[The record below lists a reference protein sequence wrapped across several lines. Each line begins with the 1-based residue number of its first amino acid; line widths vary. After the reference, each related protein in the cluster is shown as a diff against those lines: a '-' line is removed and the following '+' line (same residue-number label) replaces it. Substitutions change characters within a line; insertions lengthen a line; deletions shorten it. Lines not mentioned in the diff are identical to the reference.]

1 MYLYSS
7 PIAYEEN
14 GIIVDIDD
22 SIVNCM
28 SFTYKYKNKKNNIQ
42 TLYPYNIK
50 NCFAIKRADK
60 KYEFQLNVSE
70 NYNTG
75 IKVKYKNV
83 YSEIVD
89 AVEYSN
95 DNNKIVVYGTNNGFS
110 IEVSENNDDLNGFF
124 LRETDYHFKNY
135 YDYIILHDTYGKEFL
150 IAEFKTVT
158 DSAVYNN
165 DISYRYVQDNTMLV
179 ESESLSM
186 KGGKRCIDINF
197 RTENLAD
204 STFDSKKQN
213 IFLKSYVH
221 LYNNNKDD
229 ISEHYVRLLND
240 QLYDKKILS
249 EEFIIFFSE

>member
-14 GIIVDIDD
+14 GIIVDIDG

-28 SFTYKYKNKKNNIQ
+28 SFTYKYKNNIQ
-42 TLYPYNIK
+42 TLYPYNLK

-95 DNNKIVVYGTNNGFS
+95 DNNKIIVYSTNNGFS

-124 LRETDYHFKNY
+124 
-135 YDYIILHDTYGKEFL
+135 
-150 IAEFKTVT
+150 
-158 DSAVYNN
+158 
-165 DISYRYVQDNTMLV
+165 
-179 ESESLSM
+179 
-186 KGGKRCIDINF
+186 
-197 RTENLAD
+197 
-204 STFDSKKQN
+204 
-213 IFLKSYVH
+213 
-221 LYNNNKDD
+221 
-229 ISEHYVRLLND
+229 
-240 QLYDKKILS
+240 
-249 EEFIIFFSE
+249 